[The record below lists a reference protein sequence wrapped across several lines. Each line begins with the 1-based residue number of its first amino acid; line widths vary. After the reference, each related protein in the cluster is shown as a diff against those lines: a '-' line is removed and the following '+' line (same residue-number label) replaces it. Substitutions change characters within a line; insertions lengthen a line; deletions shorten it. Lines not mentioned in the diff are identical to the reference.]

1 MRNSLKV
8 ARWEIKRNMKNKSFV
23 ISLFLTPAIFLIIMA
38 FPMLMNMF
46 EGEPDPV
53 HVYID
58 DELGVWNEHYREML
72 DEEREW
78 NITLNPENE
87 QAVFD
92 ELKQPGTTMY
102 IQLHESALQ
111 DGSIPI
117 YMSEDADES
126 LAYQFRALEDPLRLS
141 QLENL
146 GLSSDDAERII
157 HGIGFDII
165 SIADLDGDGNGSEE
179 PSSGGADAAITET
192 DPLKRV
198 IPGVFAGLILFSV
211 IITGTMIFQSASQ
224 EKKDK
229 LSETILS
236 SITPTE
242 LMQGKILGYF
252 VLGIV
257 QVVIWF
263 AIAIPIVM
271 VRFNMPLIE
280 YLLVPELLILL
291 FYALAGYLMFAAL
304 FVGLGA
310 TVEDMSTS
318 GNFQG
323 VVFMIPWI
331 PFMLFGPIIANP
343 EGTVALIGSYIP
355 LTTPGVMLLRLSLL
369 EEWSWMEILISSA
382 ALLVSIWLFMK
393 LAGKIFKVGIL
404 MYGKNATPKEIWKWL
419 WH

>member
-1 MRNSLKV
+1 MKV
-8 ARWEIKRNMKNKSFV
+8 ARWEIKRNLKNKSFI
-23 ISLFLTPAIFLIIMA
+23 ISLFLTPAIFLLIMA
-38 FPMLMNMF
+38 IPMVMNLF
-46 EGEPDPV
+46 EGEPEAV

-58 DELGVWNEHYREML
+58 DELGIWDEQYHELL
-72 DEEREW
+72 DEEYDW
-78 NITLNPENE
+78 HITLNPENE

-92 ELKQPGTTMY
+92 ELREPGHAIY

-117 YMSEDADES
+117 YMSADVSENV
-126 LAYQFRALEDPLRLS
+126 AHQFRALEDPLRLS
-141 QLENL
+141 QLESL
-146 GLSSDDAERII
+146 GLSAEEAEQVI

-165 SIADLDGDGNGSEE
+165 ALGEDEPQGSSENEPNGSETDDTVTD
-179 PSSGGADAAITET
+179 S

-198 IPGVFAGLILFSV
+198 IPGLFAGLILFSV

-229 LSETILS
+229 LAETILS
-236 SITPTE
+236 SITPSE

-252 VLGIV
+252 VLGLV
-257 QVVIWF
+257 QVGIWF

-271 VRFNMPLIE
+271 VRFNLPLIE

-323 VVFMIPWI
+323 VVFMVPWI
-331 PFMLFGPIIANP
+331 PFMLFGPIINNP
-343 EGTVALIGSYIP
+343 EGTIALVGSYIP

-369 EEWSWMEILISSA
+369 DHWSWTEILISA
-382 ALLVSIWLFMK
+382 AVLLVSIWLFMK
-393 LAGKIFKVGIL
+393 LAGKIFKTGIL